1 MNKKISILLSLL
13 VLLGVTSNAQR
24 PLPKNINQG
33 SDRCTAG
40 AYSFE
45 SKNYPG
51 HFISHKEFLVLISAP
66 GNEAQKK
73 SSTFKIVAGLAGD
86 SFVSFESVDYP
97 NHYLRHQN
105 YSVKLH
111 KNDGSD
117 LFKQDASFR
126 KVSGLAGGSYV
137 SFESCN
143 YPEHFI
149 RHKNWMLQID
159 KREETD
165 LFKNDSSFIQ
175 KDPLE
180 DDGG

>member
-1 MNKKISILLSLL
+1 MNKKISIIFSLL
-13 VLLGVTSNAQR
+13 VLLGVTSYAQR
-24 PLPKNINQG
+24 PLPKNINMA
-33 SDRCTAG
+33 SDRSTAG
-40 AYSFE
+40 TYSFE

-51 HFISHKEFLVLISAP
+51 HFISHKEFLGLISVP

-86 SFVSFESVDYP
+86 GFVSFESVDYP
-97 NHYLRHQN
+97 NHYFRHQN
-105 YSVKLH
+105 YSIKLH

-117 LFKQDASFR
+117 LFKQDASFK
-126 KVSGLAGGSYV
+126 KVPGLAGGNYV

-159 KREETD
+159 KRDETD

-175 KDPLE
+175 KDPLA
-180 DDGG
+180 DDGD